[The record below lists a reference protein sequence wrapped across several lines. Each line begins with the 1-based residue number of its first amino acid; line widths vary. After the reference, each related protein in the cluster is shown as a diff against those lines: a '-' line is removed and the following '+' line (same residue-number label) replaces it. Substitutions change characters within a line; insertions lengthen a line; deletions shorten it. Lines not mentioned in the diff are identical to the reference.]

1 MKDTAEFKDFSMG
14 LNDTVYAN
22 VIEDKELS
30 KVENAVIGVGE
41 IRKRTGY
48 KQVAYVGYQQRIF
61 HSISLDGHPSSIT
74 HLCHL

>member
-1 MKDTAEFKDFSMG
+1 MG

-22 VIEDKELS
+22 VITDKELS

-48 KQVAYVGYQQRIF
+48 KQVGYIGEDNRCLY
-61 HSISLDGHPSSIT
+61 ISQA
-74 HLCHL
+74 